1 MSPGCWCWGFFIF
14 YFFFE
19 VREGHLAKP
28 LSSNVLCDPTSQTLG
43 SDFRAHVPLN
53 AGADGEVVA
62 SLETNK
68 AKPTRETQ
76 EAHQDIPP

>member
-1 MSPGCWCWGFFIF
+1 MSPGCWCWGFFK
-14 YFFFE
+14 
-19 VREGHLAKP
+19 VGEGNLAEP
-28 LSSNVLCDPTSQTLG
+28 LSGNVLCTSQASG
-43 SDFRAHVPLN
+43 SNFRARVRLN
-53 AGADGEVVA
+53 AGADGEVEA